1 MNAASH
7 RSTSTQATVRTLL
20 SAAGLKLPEDEL
32 AAVAAGYPAM
42 RAQLDEMF
50 TLPMPR
56 EETPDL
62 SLRLEP
68 LFRTRPKPRRPQSS
82 PSRT

>member
-1 MNAASH
+1 VSAASH

-20 SAAGLKLPEDEL
+20 SAAGLELPDDEL

-56 EETPDL
+56 EATPDL
-62 SLRLEP
+62 TLRLD
-68 LFRTRPKPRRPQSS
+68 
-82 PSRT
+82 